1 MPIVNSSSGGF
12 YTDRI
17 GTTDDGF
24 PVYLYFDPAAA
35 AFRPTVVPPAGNP
48 YYASAETRILHET
61 AQVSPGMPDFP
72 LKVALSLRYPTIS
85 AIGSTIRT
93 TGLPVAAISSSRLI
107 ARCASI

>member
-61 AQVSPGMPDFP
+61 AQVSP
-72 LKVALSLRYPTIS
+72 VASAVVLGTIGAILGGAPGA
-85 AIGSTIRT
+85 AIGTALGI
-93 TGLPVAAISSSRLI
+93 GLSRLTAHSSPI
-107 ARCASI
+107 RG

>member
-1 MPIVNSSSGGF
+1 MPMVNSRSGGF

-17 GTTDDGF
+17 GTTDNGF

-72 LKVALSLRYPTIS
+72 LKVALSGNPNNLRCLS
-85 AIGSTIRT
+85 AFSNL
-93 TGLPVAAISSSRLI
+93 GLGRRESV
-107 ARCASI
+107 